1 MDIILLN
8 QNQIDIN
15 TIEKKAYKVRALIKN
30 ELDEILICHY
40 AGVYMLPGGKI
51 QPNETIEMALF
62 RELKEE
68 TGILFTNDVLLNSF
82 TLQYVME
89 DYIEKG
95 IHKYLE
101 TTYYYLE
108 IPSTTKIIPANL
120 SENERKYNFKIE
132 WATVSKIEEILKNNK
147 VNNRRIPYYN
157 KELKIVLDY
166 FIKEK

>member
-1 MDIILLN
+1 MNIILLN
-8 QNQIDIN
+8 QNKIDIN
-15 TIEKKAYKVRALIKN
+15 TIEKKAYKVRILIKN
-30 ELDEILICHY
+30 ELDEILICYY

-51 QPNETIEMALF
+51 QPNETTEMALF

-68 TGILFTNDVLLNSF
+68 TGILLANDFQTKSF
-82 TLQYVME
+82 KLQYVME

-101 TTYYYLE
+101 TVYYYLE
-108 IPSTTKIIPANL
+108 IPSSTKIIPANL
-120 SENERKYNFKIE
+120 SENEKKHNFKIE
-132 WATVSKIEEILKNNK
+132 WTPISKIEEILKNNQ
-147 VNNRRIPYYN
+147 VDNRRIPYYN